1 MNNKDKI
8 TETAYELFRSFGY
21 NGTSIDML
29 IKTAGVSK
37 SNFYYH
43 FESKEELALKILG
56 IRVDYQEKIV
66 SEILLNREINPL
78 ERIIRFYVEGVYAK
92 RDLCLRTGS
101 FIARMDLEQGS
112 RNQRF
117 RSLIDRFFERTKYG
131 LEICVEDCAELGVIP
146 DGIDTKL
153 IPQFL
158 ISQFK
163 GAMVMT
169 KVLNS
174 YSPLELSYKKTL
186 TMLLKK
192 EWRHLIPKHDDLP
205 VHTFSYHDQLKP
217 LISSQG

>member
-1 MNNKDKI
+1 M
-8 TETAYELFRSFGY
+8 
-21 NGTSIDML
+21 
-29 IKTAGVSK
+29 
-37 SNFYYH
+37 
-43 FESKEELALKILG
+43 ALKILG
-56 IRVDYQEKIV
+56 IHVDYQEKIV
-66 SEILLNREINPL
+66 SEILLNRDINPL

-117 RSLIDRFFERTKYG
+117 RSLIDRFFQRTKYG
-131 LEICVEDCAELGVIP
+131 LEICVEDCAEL
-146 DGIDTKL
+146 
-153 IPQFL
+153 
-158 ISQFK
+158 
-163 GAMVMT
+163 

-192 EWRHLIPKHDDLP
+192 EWRHLIPKHDELP

-217 LISSQG
+217 LISSQR